1 MTAIGP
7 HNLQFNGSDIDSVEK
22 GMSAKVYVAFP
33 VGEGHKNFYL
43 AYDADGSYDGVP
55 EGFIYVSESN

>member
-1 MTAIGP
+1 
-7 HNLQFNGSDIDSVEK
+7 
-22 GMSAKVYVAFP
+22 MSAKVYVAFP

-55 EGFIYVSESN
+55 EGFIYVSEIN